1 MMHFIYSK
9 KDSSKSDLLEKTKV
23 KAKGPNK
30 SFLSK
35 IQSLA
40 KGSNC
45 ELKKG
50 PSKGLAKGSIF
61 QRLFKK

>member
-1 MMHFIYSK
+1 MSK
-9 KDSSKSDLLEKTKV
+9 CDLLENNRV

-30 SFLSK
+30 SLLSK
-35 IQSLA
+35 IHYFA
-40 KGSNC
+40 KGSNA

>member
-1 MMHFIYSK
+1 MYCFFSK
-9 KDSSKSDLLEKTKV
+9 KSVSKCDVLEKNRV
-23 KAKGPNK
+23 KPKGPNK

-35 IQSLA
+35 IHSLA
-40 KGSNC
+40 KGSNS

>member
-1 MMHFIYSK
+1 M
-9 KDSSKSDLLEKTKV
+9 LEKTRG

-30 SFLSK
+30 SLLSK
-35 IQSLA
+35 IHSFA
-40 KGSNC
+40 KGSNS

-61 QRLFKK
+61 QRFFKK